1 MASELHCPTARLD
14 LANRSSELPRLAA
27 WIEEQER
34 ALALPGSLAMNINL
48 VLEEWVVNII
58 SYAYADAAAHTI
70 AVRLWRQPG
79 RLCLE
84 IEDDGRPF
92 DPTVQAS
99 PDTDAPLD
107 QRKIGG
113 LGIHF
118 IRQTMDV
125 MSYHRR
131 DNHNV
136 LTLMK
141 VLPDADSSPQPAA
154 DSDAPSHP
162 V

>member
-1 MASELHCPTARLD
+1 
-14 LANRSSELPRLAA
+14 
-27 WIEEQER
+27 
-34 ALALPGSLAMNINL
+34 
-48 VLEEWVVNII
+48 
-58 SYAYADAAAHTI
+58 
-70 AVRLWRQPG
+70 VRLWRRPG

-92 DPTVQAS
+92 DPTVHAP
-99 PDTDAPLD
+99 PDTNAPLD

-125 MSYHRR
+125 MSYQRR

-136 LTLMK
+136 LTLVK
-141 VLPDADSSPQPAA
+141 VLSDADSSPQPAA